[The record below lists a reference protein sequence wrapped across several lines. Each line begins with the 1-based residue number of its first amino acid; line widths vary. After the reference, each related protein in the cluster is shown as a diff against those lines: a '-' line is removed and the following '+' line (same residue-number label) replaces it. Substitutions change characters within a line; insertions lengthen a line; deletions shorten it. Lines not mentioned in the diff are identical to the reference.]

1 MGNSVTSIRNKFARS
16 VRGSITLHYESVRKR
31 GTGQSCIRASLSIYR
46 SSLFETCG
54 YDSPGQGCLCADAQA
69 MREALLSYRHLSLE
83 EILTS
88 SNRFVRTFGMLDA
101 RLSRQRLAKLNT
113 DCFPYMAI
121 ETYRFRLRAEG
132 MCDRRGMVLSDEA
145 KRAAIAEREM
155 KLKDVLRF
163 HKRKKNVSVFLD
175 QVQDGT
181 NLRSIDSKLA
191 RIMEKYVK
199 GKSKSL
205 ARPRYVRALKVI
217 DENSKLVNEEYFK
230 GLLELIRDE
239 YAWVRSLDEWQ
250 HRTHNSDRQ
259 FSSLARHLFAR
270 YDVPLFMDRA
280 WSDGNRTHQS
290 WFKHIG
296 RGGNIRNAPDL
307 PVPLTKMMAHHFLS
321 ASQDCTI
328 ERALRRA
335 QAMGLGADERM
346 AAAIAESRLSDKFV
360 DNEFWLSVIGFFARN
375 PMLDCVHVIPIID
388 YIWSQKYEDVE
399 VVVGR
404 GVTENR
410 GPAQPNFSMKGRT
423 VNSLLQQVERWHRD
437 LGKGGGGALQWA
449 RSSIEEF
456 EFAEGSADK
465 NNLRTWRIAELLSSK
480 ALVAEGRELQ
490 HCVASFAN
498 SCSSGHKSI
507 WSLTLQEQGLPKK
520 LITIEVDLKRKMIVQ
535 VRGKQNRYPMGKERE
550 IVQRWATR
558 VGLSEA

>member
-1 MGNSVTSIRNKFARS
+1 MGNSVTAIRNKFARS
-16 VRGSITLHYESVRKR
+16 VRGFTTLHYESVRKR
-31 GTGQSCIRASLSIYR
+31 GTGQSCIRASFAIY
-46 SSLFETCG
+46 SGSLFQTCG
-54 YDSPGQGCLCADAQA
+54 YDSPGQGCLCEDARA
-69 MREALLSYRHLSLE
+69 LREALLSYRHLSLE
-83 EILTS
+83 DILTS
-88 SNRFVRTFGMLDA
+88 RNEFIRAFGMLDA
-101 RLSRQRLAKLNT
+101 RLSRQRLAKLNVGSYP
-113 DCFPYMAI
+113 FIAK
-121 ETYRFRLRAEG
+121 ETYRVRLAAEG
-132 MCDRRGMVLSDEA
+132 MCDRRGMVVTAEEKLAAKAAREA
-145 KRAAIAEREM
+145 N
-155 KLKDVLRF
+155 LTDVLRF

-199 GKSKSL
+199 GKNRAL
-205 ARPRYVRALKVI
+205 ARPRYVQALKAI

-239 YAWVRSLDEWQ
+239 YAWVRSLDKWQ
-250 HRTHNSDRQ
+250 HRTHNADRQ
-259 FSSLARHLFAR
+259 FSSLARHLFAN

-280 WSDGNRTHQS
+280 WSSGNRTHQL

-296 RGGNIRNAPDL
+296 SGRNIRNAPDL

-321 ASQDCTI
+321 ASQDYTV

-335 QAMGLGADERM
+335 QALGLGADERM
-346 AAAIAESRLSDKFV
+346 AAAIAESRLSDKFK

-375 PMLDCVHVIPIID
+375 PMLDCVYVVPIID
-388 YIWSQKYEDVE
+388 YIWNQKYEDVQ

-404 GVTENR
+404 GVAENR

-423 VNSLLQQVERWHRD
+423 VAALLQQVERWHKD
-437 LGKGGGGALQWA
+437 LGKGGDVVQWT
-449 RSSIEEF
+449 RSSIAEF

-465 NNLRTWRIAELLSSK
+465 NNFRTWRVAELLSSK
-480 ALVAEGRELQ
+480 ELVAEGRELQ
-490 HCVASFAN
+490 HCVASYAN
-498 SCSSGHKSI
+498 SCASGHYSI

-520 LITIEVDLKRKMIVQ
+520 LITIQVDLKRNVIVQ
-535 VRGKQNRYPMGKERE
+535 VRGKQNRYPTAKERE
-550 IVQRWATR
+550 IVQRWAAQ